1 MAVSAQLT
9 ERDAVVHYNI
19 RFVSGYPFKQM
30 EHVVNKR
37 VVIIDKQN
45 SVHVTKVYN
54 LLNLSAGQLSGTEFM
69 LKKIPATALREL
81 INKYAAS
88 GKSFLFAVDFEL
100 EEGYFTDDPL
110 NCDEIL
116 FRVGSVSNCK
126 SETRQKNLIT
136 EDNEE
141 VLIPEI
147 VKVEPVSPEEY
158 SEKFLKV
165 REGLLRGDS
174 YLVNLTCKTKIG
186 LNLSFEE
193 IFKRSESL
201 FALSVPEKFVC
212 FSPERFVRIEDR
224 VISSRPMKGT
234 IKASIPD
241 AESKILNDYKESSE
255 HYTITD
261 LIRNDIGEVSEEV
274 WVERFRYIDKVGTK
288 EGELLQVSSDIRGLL
303 PEGYLNSLGD
313 IIFTML
319 PAGSVSGAPKH
330 STLKI
335 IAGAEGEKRGFY
347 TGIFGYFD
355 GKIFDSAV
363 LIRFIEKDENGELWY
378 RSGGGITVNSNPE
391 EEYNEMLDKIYLP
404 FK

>member
-1 MAVSAQLT
+1 
-9 ERDAVVHYNI
+9 
-19 RFVSGYPFKQM
+19 
-30 EHVVNKR
+30 
-37 VVIIDKQN
+37 
-45 SVHVTKVYN
+45 
-54 LLNLSAGQLSGTEFM
+54 M

-100 EEGYFTDDPL
+100 EEGYFVEDPL
-110 NCDEIL
+110 NCNDFF
-116 FRVGSVSNCK
+116 FRAGDVSNYKSETEQKNCK
-126 SETRQKNLIT
+126 SDDKQEMP
-136 EDNEE
+136 
-141 VLIPEI
+141 IPEI
-147 VKVEPVSPEEY
+147 VTVEQVSPEEY
-158 SEKFLKV
+158 NEKFLKV
-165 REGLLRGDS
+165 RDGLLRGDS
-174 YLVNLTCKTKIG
+174 YLVNLTCKTKIR
-186 LNLSFEE
+186 LELTLEE
-193 IFKRSESL
+193 IFLRSESP
-201 FALSVPEKFVC
+201 FALYLPEKFVC

-241 AESKILNDYKESSE
+241 AERRILNDYKESSE

-261 LIRNDIGEVSEEV
+261 LIRNDIGEVSEYV
-274 WVERFRYIDKVGTK
+274 WVEKFRYIDKIGTK

-355 GKIFDSAV
+355 GKVSDSAV

-404 FK
+404 FQSRNR